1 VPAVT
6 IQDLL
11 LLQTYP
17 HGILHSGKS
26 KPIAKQFGDC
36 FLLWNNIRIF
46 AKEKETQQLNTDMPT
61 LNWIGKDKVV
71 GLHNDVPF
79 HVLEHGYGFTADG
92 GKTETETGS
101 GNKIIHGDNLTALK
115 SLLPEYEG
123 RIDCIYIDPP
133 YNTGNENWVYNDNV
147 NDPRIK
153 RWLGEVVG
161 KEGEDLSRHDKWC
174 CMMYPRLRL
183 LKNLLSEYGTIFIS
197 IDDRELLNLRYICN
211 EIFGECNFLAQFIWQ
226 KRTSPDMRKLV
237 STAHEYICAYC
248 KNIQNLED
256 SINKVSFG
264 EDNLKVF
271 KNPDNDPRGPWVSSD
286 YTAQGFRPNQMY
298 EIVTPGGSTYTPPE
312 GKCWKNIESEFLRQK
327 EEGRIWFGIDGNG
340 FPRRK
345 TYLAERDGMNIWT
358 WWDNKSVGHT
368 QEATQ
373 EIGRIFG
380 KAAIFDYPKPTR
392 LIERIV
398 QIATKKNSI
407 VLDSFAGSG
416 TTAHAVL
423 DLNKKDGGNRK
434 FILIEMMDYADT
446 ITAERVKRV
455 MTGYPYKGKKEEEI
469 YSKKLTPRNIANGEK
484 LLAEAQAKA
493 DEEAKNYT
501 KVSKPKIQDNCLKV
515 IGTIVTDE
523 KMPGLGGAFDYYELG
538 PSLFDKDG
546 FLNEEVGEDAIREY
560 VYYSE
565 TRQHL
570 TRQREESSKYL
581 LDTFGSTA
589 YYFYYE
595 PHCMTSLDFKSPL
608 HIAEKADQ
616 YIIYADVCY
625 LPDDYMRKH
634 HIIFKKIPRDIRQF

>member
-1 VPAVT
+1 
-6 IQDLL
+6 
-11 LLQTYP
+11 
-17 HGILHSGKS
+17 
-26 KPIAKQFGDC
+26 
-36 FLLWNNIRIF
+36 
-46 AKEKETQQLNTDMPT
+46 MPT

-71 GLHNDVPF
+71 SLHNDVPF

-92 GKTETETGS
+92 GKTEVETGS

-147 NDPRIK
+147 NDPHFK

-183 LKNLLSEYGTIFIS
+183 LKQLLSEHGVIFIS
-197 IDDRELLNLRYICN
+197 IDDNEYATLHGLCDEILGESNYIAT
-211 EIFGECNFLAQFIWQ
+211 IVWQ
-226 KRTSPDMRKLV
+226 KRTSPDARRIL
-237 STAHEYICAYC
+237 SAGHEYILIYTKRLDETFNGIHKLSWNEESA
-248 KNIQNLED
+248 KNY
-256 SINKVSFG
+256 
-264 EDNLKVF
+264 
-271 KNPDNDPRGPWVSSD
+271 KNPDNDPRGPWISTD
-286 YTAQGFRPNQMY
+286 CTAQAGHGTKNQFYKMITPAGRVIELPDNLCWRFTKQRMDE
-298 EIVTPGGSTYTPPE
+298 EIAA
-312 GKCWKNIESEFLRQK
+312 
-327 EEGRIWFGIDGNG
+327 GRIWFGVDGRG
-340 FPRRK
+340 VPRKK
-345 TYLAERDGMNIWT
+345 TYLSESEGHNVWT
-358 WWDNKSVGHT
+358 WWPNTEVGHT
-368 QEATQ
+368 QEATK
-373 EIGRIFG
+373 ELTNILEATA
-380 KAAIFDYPKPTR
+380 KFDYPKPVR
-392 LIERIV
+392 LIKRALE
-398 QIATKKNSI
+398 IATNKDSI
-407 VLDSFAGSG
+407 ILDSFAGSG

-455 MTGYPYKGKKEEEI
+455 MTGYPYKGEKKEEI
-469 YSKKLTPRNIANGEK
+469 YSKKLTPKNITQGDK

-515 IGTIVTDE
+515 IGTTDE

-546 FLNEEVGEDAIREY
+546 FLNEDVGEDAIREY

-570 TRQREESSKYL
+570 TRQRQESSKYL
-581 LDTFGSTA
+581 LDTFGGTA

-625 LPDDYMRKH
+625 LPDDYMRKY

>member
-1 VPAVT
+1 
-6 IQDLL
+6 
-11 LLQTYP
+11 
-17 HGILHSGKS
+17 
-26 KPIAKQFGDC
+26 
-36 FLLWNNIRIF
+36 
-46 AKEKETQQLNTDMPT
+46 MPT

-71 GLHNDVPF
+71 SLHNDVPF

-92 GKTETETGS
+92 GKTGVETGS

-115 SLLPEYEG
+115 SLLPEYEE

-147 NDPRIK
+147 NEPHIK

-183 LKNLLSEYGTIFIS
+183 LKNLLSEHGTIFIS

-211 EIFGECNFLAQFIWQ
+211 EIFGESNFLAQFIWQ

-248 KNIQNLED
+248 KNIQNLDD

-264 EDNLKVF
+264 EDNLKAF

-298 EIVTPGGSTYTPPE
+298 EIVTPGGARYTPPE
-312 GKCWKNIESEFLRQK
+312 GKCWKNVESEFLRQK
-327 EEGRIWFGIDGNG
+327 EEGRIWFGLDGNG

-373 EIGRIFG
+373 EIGKIFG
-380 KAAIFDYPKPTR
+380 KATIFDYPKPTR
-392 LIERIV
+392 LLKRIV

-407 VLDSFAGSG
+407 ILDSFAGSG

-469 YSKKLTPRNIANGEK
+469 YSKRLTQKNIAHGEK

-493 DEEAKNYT
+493 DDEAKNYT

-546 FLNEEVGEDAIREY
+546 FLNEDVGEDAIREY

-570 TRQREESSKYL
+570 TRQRQESSKYL
-581 LDTFGSTA
+581 LDTFGGTA

-634 HIIFKKIPRDIRQF
+634 RIIFKKIPRDIRQF

>member
-1 VPAVT
+1 
-6 IQDLL
+6 
-11 LLQTYP
+11 
-17 HGILHSGKS
+17 
-26 KPIAKQFGDC
+26 
-36 FLLWNNIRIF
+36 
-46 AKEKETQQLNTDMPT
+46 MPT

-92 GKTETETGS
+92 GKTEAETGS

-183 LKNLLSEYGTIFIS
+183 LKELLSDHGVIYIS
-197 IDDRELLNLRYICN
+197 IDDNEYATLHGLCD
-211 EIFGECNFLAQFIWQ
+211 EIFGESNYIATIVWQ
-226 KRTSPDMRKLV
+226 KRTSPDARRIL
-237 STAHEYICAYC
+237 SAGHEYILIYTKHLDETFNGIHKLSWDNESA
-248 KNIQNLED
+248 KNY
-256 SINKVSFG
+256 
-264 EDNLKVF
+264 
-271 KNPDNDPRGPWVSSD
+271 KNPDNDPRGPWISTD
-286 YTAQGFRPNQMY
+286 CTAQAGHGTKDQFYTMTTPAGRIIELPDSLCWRFTKKRMDE
-298 EIVTPGGSTYTPPE
+298 EIAA
-312 GKCWKNIESEFLRQK
+312 
-327 EEGRIWFGIDGNG
+327 GRIWFGVDGKG
-340 FPRRK
+340 VPRKK
-345 TYLAERDGMNIWT
+345 TYLSESEGHNIWT
-358 WWDNKSVGHT
+358 WWPNSEVGHT
-368 QEATQ
+368 QEATK
-373 EIGRIFG
+373 ELTNIFNASA
-380 KAAIFDYPKPTR
+380 KFDYPKPVR
-392 LIERIV
+392 LIKRALE
-398 QIATKKNSI
+398 IATNKDSI
-407 VLDSFAGSG
+407 ILDSFAGSG

-455 MTGYPYKGKKEEEI
+455 ITGYPYKGKKDEEI
-469 YSKKLTPRNIANGEK
+469 YSKKLTPKNIAQGDK

-493 DEEAKNYT
+493 EEEAHNYT

-515 IGTIVTDE
+515 IGTIVTD
-523 KMPGLGGAFDYYELG
+523 KQMPGLGGAFDYYELG
-538 PSLFDKDG
+538 PALFDKDG
-546 FLNEEVGEDAIREY
+546 FLNEDVGEDAIREY

-570 TRQREESSKYL
+570 TRKREEKSKYL
-581 LDTFGSTA
+581 LDTFGGTA

-595 PHCMTSLDFKSPL
+595 PHAMTSLNFNSPL
-608 HIAEKADQ
+608 HISEKADL
-616 YIIYADVCY
+616 YIIYADVCF
-625 LPDDYMRKH
+625 LPDDYMREH
-634 HIIFKKIPRDIRQF
+634 HIIFKKIPRDIRKF

>member
-1 VPAVT
+1 
-6 IQDLL
+6 
-11 LLQTYP
+11 
-17 HGILHSGKS
+17 
-26 KPIAKQFGDC
+26 
-36 FLLWNNIRIF
+36 
-46 AKEKETQQLNTDMPT
+46 MPT

-92 GKTETETGS
+92 GKTEVETGS

-147 NDPRIK
+147 NDPHIK

-183 LKNLLSEYGTIFIS
+183 LKDLLSEHGTIFIS

-211 EIFGECNFLAQFIWQ
+211 EIFGERNFLAQFIWQ

-248 KNIQNLED
+248 KNIQNLDD

-264 EDNLKVF
+264 EDNLKAF
-271 KNPDNDPRGPWVSSD
+271 KNLDNDPRGPWVSSD

-298 EIVTPGGSTYTPPE
+298 EIVTPGGARYTPPE
-312 GKCWKNIESEFLRQK
+312 GKCWKNVESEFLRQK
-327 EEGRIWFGIDGNG
+327 EEGRIWFGLDGNG

-373 EIGRIFG
+373 EIGKIFG
-380 KAAIFDYPKPTR
+380 KTTIFDYPKPTR
-392 LIERIV
+392 LLKRIV

-407 VLDSFAGSG
+407 ILDSFAGSG

-469 YSKKLTPRNIANGEK
+469 YSKRLTQTNIAHGEK

-493 DEEAKNYT
+493 DDEAKNYT

-546 FLNEEVGEDAIREY
+546 FLNEDVGEDAIREY

-570 TRQREESSKYL
+570 TRQRQESSKYL
-581 LDTFGSTA
+581 LDTFGGTA

-625 LPDDYMRKH
+625 LPDDYMRKY